1 MKRILLVALLAV
13 ISFGAYAQQGKQS
26 VGFNIGYGFDS
37 KNATL
42 GIDYRY
48 NLTDD
53 VRLSPS
59 LTYFVKNDGLSA
71 WNIDMNAHYVF
82 MLSDM
87 FGFYPLA
94 GLNLS
99 FWKNG
104 FKEDGLSISR
114 NYTRFGA
121 NLGLGVELYA
131 TSQLTVGLE
140 AKYTIIKDFDQ
151 PMLGVRV
158 AYNF

>member
-1 MKRILLVALLAV
+1 MKRILWVALLAV
-13 ISFGAYAQQGKQS
+13 ISLGAFAQKGQQS

-42 GIDYRY
+42 GLDYRY
-48 NLTDD
+48 NLTDE

-59 LTYFVKNDGLSA
+59 LTYFVKNDGISA

-99 FWKNG
+99 FWKFGYKIDEYSVSQN
-104 FKEDGLSISR
+104 E
-114 NYTRFGA
+114 TRFGA
-121 NLGLGVELYA
+121 NVGLGVELYA

-151 PMLGVRV
+151 PLLGVRV